1 MLRFAASALAQHDQ
15 RAGHRDGLDDQ
26 RDGDRDDRLHPAGA
40 NDGATS
46 QVVTVML
53 ELPNRRRALR
63 GQRDRQARTEQPGR
77 GISPHGHVLL
87 RRGRSEKRR
96 RHLAVERGFGDG
108 ARANA
113 AEADLR
119 LHQPGQRR
127 VRQVARRRLPERV
140 TLELH
145 RSTVS
150 GFTPGSNTLVSDEIV
165 SENWNGKVYA
175 TGLTVQFGRE
185 TRVRTTARCN
195 WARLTYYVMRG
206 VDAGVAGPYSD
217 EQAVTPQAS

>member
-1 MLRFAASALAQHDQ
+1 MVAQKS
-15 RAGHRDGLDDQ
+15 DGGTSLSNEVSVTV
-26 RDGDRDDRLHPAGA
+26 PAQTLPKPTFDSDPA
-40 NDGATS
+40 DGAY
-46 QVVTVML
+46 VRWHVGAYPNAVT
-53 ELPNRRRALR
+53 
-63 GQRDRQARTEQPGR
+63 
-77 GISPHGHVLL
+77 
-87 RRGRSEKRR
+87 
-96 RHLAVERGFGDG
+96 F
-108 ARANA
+108 
-113 AEADLR
+113 
-119 LHQPGQRR
+119 
-127 VRQVARRRLPERV
+127 
-140 TLELH
+140 ELH